1 MVITIQSLKIIVL
14 TRPKKINTPKKIND
28 PGTSITVRYPIG
40 QSFDNDD
47 DDEVKGEGEG
57 EVGVT
62 DNNVVNRS
70 SLLLLSLHMSPSSLP
85 SSASS
90 EGVEIKELSTCK
102 KVDDLLLLVL
112 VYLLCSIGIC
122 CNIRVGCCC
131 GCNGC
136 V

>member
-57 EVGVT
+57 EAGVT
-62 DNNVVNRS
+62 DNSVVNTS
-70 SLLLLSLHMSPSSLP
+70 SLLVLLPLISLHMPSLMHTSPP
-85 SSASS
+85 AS
-90 EGVEIKELSTCK
+90 
-102 KVDDLLLLVL
+102 
-112 VYLLCSIGIC
+112 
-122 CNIRVGCCC
+122 
-131 GCNGC
+131 
-136 V
+136 